1 MKDKITGRND
11 DDITVHHH
19 PAQRDILIL
28 VDNPGNDIRTSGT
41 SVVTEYHPNAQSQH
55 SGPYDTRHKVLS
67 RTQQLRQI
75 SLVILKQHL
84 KKPKQ
89 ERQHKDGIN
98 GLYTETRPQYLQC
111 ESQKNGIDHKIG
123 NLYFHPCRI
132 IDNRGNTGYPTRGYL
147 IWKHEQYPCQ

>member
-19 PAQRDILIL
+19 PAPRETSLYLLI
-28 VDNPGNDIRTSGT
+28 IQAMI
-41 SVVTEYHPNAQSQH
+41 SVPPVLPLLQNTTNAQSQH

-132 IDNRGNTGYPTRGYL
+132 IDNRGNTGYPHPWL
-147 IWKHEQYPCQ
+147 SDMEA